1 MIHWWYGTLQKRAI
15 LPWDHRSDDIRKVT
29 NFFQFEQVFCGKLY
43 TWNPKIEVWWGWK
56 MMFLFNWVIFR
67 FQSLTFRGCVCPFFQ
82 LPARFFHFQKVPR
95 YAPCV
100 GKHRLYSHRIH
111 GTGTGIFTKPFP
123 LVHVATFHLGKYTV
137 RPMDFYEI
145 FRSELAGNLSGR
157 RFFQSPRLLQ
167 TFAFNFCGKS
177 SESPGFWPTNIPKIC
192 VSKISS
198 TCWKWMIWYQNKSHP
213 SYS

>member
-1 MIHWWYGTLQKRAI
+1 MEPKNRGLMRLEDDVPFQLGDFWVPVVNFQ
-15 LPWDHRSDDIRKVT
+15 RS
-29 NFFQFEQVFCGKLY
+29 
-43 TWNPKIEVWWGWK
+43 
-56 MMFLFNWVIFR
+56 
-67 FQSLTFRGCVCPFFQ
+67 VCPFLQ
-82 LPARFFHFQKVPR
+82 LPARFFHFQKAPC

-123 LVHVATFHLGKYTV
+123 LVHVATFHLG
-137 RPMDFYEI
+137 RPMDFCAI
-145 FRSELAGNLSGR
+145 FRGELAGNLSGR

-192 VSKISS
+192 DSKISS
-198 TCWKWMIWYQNKSHP
+198 TCMLEMNDLVSKYITSIMS
-213 SYS
+213 